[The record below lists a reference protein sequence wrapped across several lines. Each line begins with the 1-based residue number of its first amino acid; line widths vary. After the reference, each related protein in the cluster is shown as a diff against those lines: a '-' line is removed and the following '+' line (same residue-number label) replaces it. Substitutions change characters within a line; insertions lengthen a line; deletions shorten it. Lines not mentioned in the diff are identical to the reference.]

1 MPAFGIR
8 ALSFFRHLAFVIR
21 HSQTETRRN
30 PRNITFYAF
39 NPNSEVG
46 NEIEKTRR
54 APGMV
59 GRVTPCAPRLQPAG
73 AKFPRRRPPDPLSI
87 SIFLEFPVPPSGF
100 GVKAPVPK
108 KQKHK

>member
-1 MPAFGIR
+1 MPTFGIR
-8 ALSFFRHLAFVIR
+8 ALSFLRHLAFVIR

-39 NPNSEVG
+39 PPNSEVS

-59 GRVTPCAPRLQPAG
+59 GRVTPCAPLLTSKSASYPSCHLPNA
-73 AKFPRRRPPDPLSI
+73 
-87 SIFLEFPVPPSGF
+87 FLNT
-100 GVKAPVPK
+100 
-108 KQKHK
+108 